1 MFQNFA
7 RAAEGAPTIYQEH
20 LTQSAPKLQNICVYC
35 GSRPGVDPAFAAAG
49 DVLGTELA
57 RAGLGLVYGGGGGAG
72 IMGIIAR
79 ATLAAGGRVTGIIP
93 KFLKA
98 REEMLVGTHDLI
110 EVEDMHERKRIMFE
124 RSDAFVALPGG
135 IGTLEELA
143 EQMTWAKL
151 GQHRK
156 PVLIADIGGF
166 WQPLLDL
173 LSHMDANGFL
183 QADPNGGV
191 IVARGVE
198 EILPRLYAATSRSAP
213 RNSAQRQMGST
224 WSVAAMI
231 DENEE
236 VGRHD
241 VYQCGPAELLS

>member
-1 MFQNFA
+1 MFQHFA
-7 RAAEGAPTIYQEH
+7 RAAKSLPTIYQEH

-49 DVLGTELA
+49 DALGTALA

-72 IMGIIAR
+72 IMGTIAR
-79 ATLAAGGRVTGIIP
+79 ATLAAGCRVTGIIP

-98 REEMLVGTHDLI
+98 REDMLVGKHDLI
-110 EVEDMHERKRIMFE
+110 EVDDMHQRKRIMFE

-135 IGTLEELA
+135 IGTLEELT
-143 EQMTWAKL
+143 EQMSWAKL
-151 GQHRK
+151 GQHKK

-183 QADPNGGV
+183 QADLGGV
-191 IVARGVE
+191 IVARDVE
-198 EILPRLYAATSRSAP
+198 EILPRLYAATSLSAP
-213 RNSAQRQMGST
+213 CKSAKRQTGST

-231 DENEE
+231 DENEG
-236 VGRHD
+236 VGRHE